1 MWDNDH
7 PMKAI
12 MDLGCIWHRVLEQRM
27 SDLGLTSIQSRI
39 LGYLY
44 FQTRQNKMVL
54 QRELEEQF
62 KIRKSS
68 VTSVLQTLEKKGL
81 VNRELVP
88 GDARQK
94 LLTVTEKGIEVQE
107 TVMQRLDLLEDM
119 VRDYLSAE
127 EQQMFFAC
135 ISKIET
141 RLKEAEYD

>member
-12 MDLGCIWHRVLEQRM
+12 MNLGCIWHRVLEQRM
-27 SDLGLTSIQSRI
+27 ADLGLTSIQSRM

-44 FQTRQNKMVL
+44 FQTRQNKMVF
-54 QRELEEQF
+54 QRELEEEF

-81 VNRELVP
+81 VSRDLLP

-94 LLTVTEKGIEVQE
+94 VLTVTAEGIEVQE
-107 TVMQRLDLLEDM
+107 TVLERLDLLENM
-119 VRDYLSAE
+119 VLDYLSSE
-127 EQQMFFAC
+127 EQQMFFTC
-135 ISKIET
+135 IKKIET